1 MNKKVLCGMLSAA
14 VLLGTFPSTALALE
28 SELNLPEMKD
38 GLDFCEMEEDA
49 SGEGWSWDADDQTL
63 TLKNFQA
70 TIPIF
75 VMEEEPV
82 FCLPDESTVELD
94 GDDNIIEVLSYQAH
108 AFYCEGELT
117 VCGDGKLEVHTGTYG
132 TDVFHLKGGPLTIED
147 EAEITV
153 YPEGHVI
160 YVEKA
165 KGRKPIIS
173 ILDEAQIIFPE
184 EDADDRSVLVTHTS
198 SVKPA
203 DNWLN
208 FDEDYDDFDETII
221 LKAKT
226 EKTEDTDKD
235 KEEVPET
242 PVDPAKDAYTIKIG
256 DNKILKNGEV
266 SYTADVSPYL
276 KNGYTMLPLRA
287 LLEVS
292 DPDLKITWIAETQSA
307 HTFVNHKLVTIRPG
321 EATYTKVT
329 DKIELSTPAE
339 TVNGRLFVSLRDWM
353 NIMEID
359 STQLD
364 WDAATKT
371 VTLKY

>member
-14 VLLGTFPSTALALE
+14 VLMGTFPSTALALE

-38 GLDFCEMEEDA
+38 GLDFCKMEDDA
-49 SGEGWSWDADDQTL
+49 SGDGWSWDADDQTL
-63 TLKNFQA
+63 TLDGFQA

-117 VCGDGKLEVHTGTYG
+117 VCGNGKLEVHTGTYG

-147 EAEITV
+147 RAEINV

-173 ILDEAQIIFPE
+173 ILDKAQIIFPE
-184 EDADDRSVLVTHTS
+184 EDADDRSVLVTHSS
-198 SVKPA
+198 SVKPT

-208 FDEDYDDFDETII
+208 FSEDYDDFDETII

-226 EKTEDTDKD
+226 EKTEDKNDKD
-235 KEEVPET
+235 ETPAVPEE
-242 PVDPAKDAYTIKIG
+242 PAKDAYTIKIG

-292 DPDLKITWIAETQSA
+292 DPDQKITWIAETQSA

-329 DKIELSTPAE
+329 DKIALSTPAE

-353 NIMEID
+353 SIMEID